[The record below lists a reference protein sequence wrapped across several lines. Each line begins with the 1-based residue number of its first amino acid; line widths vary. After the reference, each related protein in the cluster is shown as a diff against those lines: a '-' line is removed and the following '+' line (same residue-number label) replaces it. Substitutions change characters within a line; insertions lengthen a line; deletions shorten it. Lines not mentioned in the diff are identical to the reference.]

1 MEQENN
7 KKKKT
12 GDEKKKQIGVDIG
25 YVKDRSITQEMED
38 SYIDYAMSV
47 IVGRALPDVRD
58 GLKPV
63 HRRILYTMR
72 EDGITHSA
80 KYRKSASVVGTCLA
94 RYHPHG
100 DMAVY
105 NSLVIMAQ
113 DFSMRYPLVQG
124 QGNFGCFTKDTEVK
138 LTDGRNITFTDLIK
152 ERKRGK
158 KHWTFSFN
166 HKEKRIEIAEVEKPR
181 ITRKKASLV
190 EVELDNGEKIRCTPD
205 HRFMLRNG
213 EYKEAQYLQEKE
225 SLMPLYTSKDDGEEN
240 KNLKGYTK
248 VFQPIENDWNFVHF
262 LADKWNLKKEKYEKK
277 RGRVRHHIDFNKNN
291 NNPENIQRMH
301 WEEHWKFHSKLTSWR
316 HQNDP
321 EYVKKVAAGR
331 KEFIENN
338 AQFIS
343 ERASMRNK
351 EMWKNPDYRNAQILR
366 LKRMWENKEYK
377 EFMRKKS
384 SDNLKQL
391 WQDPK
396 FQKLMSNYKSEEMKK
411 RWQDPEYRKEM
422 AVHMQNI
429 SRKIWSNPKHR
440 EFISQRMK
448 EVSSSPAWKKRQR
461 AIAKALWKDPSYRAN
476 FPKEHFVKM
485 GKKLWEKEGVREMH
499 SEKAKKQWEDADFR
513 KKVIATIKKT
523 GKRRIAENPN
533 MMKEMSVKAAKS
545 LKKKWKEKEYKERVV
560 RNRILGHVKRIVEE
574 HNKITPELYEKNRY
588 RSNLPR
594 AENALNYFKSFEEMT
609 EKARNYNHK
618 VVSVKFLKE
627 KEDVYDITVRPWH
640 NFALGSGI
648 FVHNSVDGDPPSA
661 QRYSEARLSKIGEA
675 MLRDIQK
682 ETVNFIANYDGTRK
696 EPTVL
701 PSPVPQLLLN
711 GSLGIAVGMA
721 TNIPPHNIGEVI
733 DASIHLIDNPK
744 ADTEDLFCFVKG
756 PDFPTGGE
764 IYNKEDIVAAYS
776 QGKGSII
783 IRGKAEIVE
792 EKGKNQ
798 IIITE
803 IPYRVRKAKLV
814 EDFAKMVQK
823 KKLEGVRDIRDE
835 SDREGMRIVL
845 DLKTGSYPAKILNRL
860 YSFSSLQETFHIN
873 MIALV
878 DGIQPRVMGLDEL
891 LQHYID
897 HRKEVVT
904 RRTKFDLEKAKE
916 RAHILEGLHK
926 ALSHIDEVIKTI
938 KKSESR
944 DDAQKN
950 LMKKFDF
957 TEVQANAI
965 LEMKLQKLA
974 KLEREEIENELE
986 EKRKIIK
993 ELTAILKSKKKIE
1006 DVVKKELLEMKEMF
1020 ADKRKTKVYE
1030 EGLRKA
1036 DDLDLI
1042 PQESTIVTITQGGY
1056 IKRVNPSTYKAQQ
1069 RGGKGMLGMKTG
1081 QDDIVDHFIEAM
1093 THDFLLFFTD
1103 SGKVFRVPVYQVPEG
1118 ARATRGRGLMNFLE
1132 ISSNEKVLTVI
1143 PLESQ
1148 EVAQSEKDKEKEDKN
1163 LVVVTKKGVIKKTPL
1178 KEFSNIRRSGLIA
1191 ITLRKN
1197 DEVCRVRKT
1206 SGKDEIAIVTKKG
1219 QIIRFG
1225 EKDVRTMGRQA
1236 GGVRGVNLRKGDEVA
1251 DVAII
1256 KKEELAKAFL
1266 LLMTENGYGKR
1277 IKVKNYRAQKRGGV
1291 GVKTVKNT
1299 EKVGGVIS
1307 LRTILEEKDLIAI
1320 SRKGKAIRMELKN
1333 ISEQSR
1339 VTQGV
1344 RLMKMDKGDGLASI
1358 ICM

>member
-1 MEQENN
+1 MAKKNN
-7 KKKKT
+7 KNKKE
-12 GDEKKKQIGVDIG
+12 GDEKKKEIGADIG
-25 YVKDRSITQEMED
+25 YVKERNITQEMQD

-124 QGNFGCFTKDTEVK
+124 QGNFG
-138 LTDGRNITFTDLIK
+138 
-152 ERKRGK
+152 
-158 KHWTFSFN
+158 
-166 HKEKRIEIAEVEKPR
+166 
-181 ITRKKASLV
+181 
-190 EVELDNGEKIRCTPD
+190 
-205 HRFMLRNG
+205 
-213 EYKEAQYLQEKE
+213 
-225 SLMPLYTSKDDGEEN
+225 
-240 KNLKGYTK
+240 
-248 VFQPIENDWNFVHF
+248 
-262 LADKWNLKKEKYEKK
+262 
-277 RGRVRHHIDFNKNN
+277 
-291 NNPENIQRMH
+291 
-301 WEEHWKFHSKLTSWR
+301 
-316 HQNDP
+316 
-321 EYVKKVAAGR
+321 
-331 KEFIENN
+331 
-338 AQFIS
+338 
-343 ERASMRNK
+343 
-351 EMWKNPDYRNAQILR
+351 
-366 LKRMWENKEYK
+366 
-377 EFMRKKS
+377 
-384 SDNLKQL
+384 
-391 WQDPK
+391 
-396 FQKLMSNYKSEEMKK
+396 
-411 RWQDPEYRKEM
+411 
-422 AVHMQNI
+422 
-429 SRKIWSNPKHR
+429 
-440 EFISQRMK
+440 
-448 EVSSSPAWKKRQR
+448 
-461 AIAKALWKDPSYRAN
+461 
-476 FPKEHFVKM
+476 
-485 GKKLWEKEGVREMH
+485 
-499 SEKAKKQWEDADFR
+499 
-513 KKVIATIKKT
+513 
-523 GKRRIAENPN
+523 
-533 MMKEMSVKAAKS
+533 
-545 LKKKWKEKEYKERVV
+545 
-560 RNRILGHVKRIVEE
+560 
-574 HNKITPELYEKNRY
+574 
-588 RSNLPR
+588 
-594 AENALNYFKSFEEMT
+594 
-609 EKARNYNHK
+609 
-618 VVSVKFLKE
+618 
-627 KEDVYDITVRPWH
+627 
-640 NFALGSGI
+640 
-648 FVHNSVDGDPPSA
+648 SVDGDPPSA

-733 DASIHLIDNPK
+733 DASIYLIDNPK
-744 ADTEDLFCFVKG
+744 ADTEDLFRFVKG

-764 IYNKEDIVAAYS
+764 IYNKEDIIAAYS
-776 QGKGSII
+776 QGKGSITV
-783 IRGKAEIVE
+783 RGKAEIVE
-792 EKGKNQ
+792 EKGKSQ

-845 DLKTGSYPAKILNRL
+845 DLKSGSYPAKILNRL
-860 YSFSSLQETFHIN
+860 YNFSSLQETFHIN

-1006 DVVKKELLEMKEMF
+1006 NVVKKELLEMKELF

-1030 EGLRKA
+1030 EGLKKT

-1042 PQESTIVTITQGGY
+1042 PQEPTIVTITQGGY
-1056 IKRVNPSTYKAQQ
+1056 IKRVNPSTYKSQQ

-1081 QDDIVDHFIEAM
+1081 QDDVVDHFIEAM

-1103 SGKVFRVPVYQVPEG
+1103 SGRVFRVPVYQVPEG
-1118 ARATRGRGLMNFLE
+1118 ARAARGRGLMNFLE

-1148 EVAQSEKDKEKEDKN
+1148 EVAQAEKEKEDKN

-1206 SGKDEIAIVTKKG
+1206 SGKDEVAIVTKKG

-1236 GGVRGVNLRKGDEVA
+1236 GGVKGVNIRKGDEVA
-1251 DVAII
+1251 DVTII
-1256 KKEELAKAFL
+1256 KKEDLTKAFL

-1291 GVKTVKNT
+1291 GVKTIKNS
-1299 EKVGGVIS
+1299 EKVGEVIS
-1307 LRTILEEKDLIAI
+1307 LRTIVKEKDLIAI

>member
-1 MEQENN
+1 MAKKNN
-7 KKKKT
+7 KNKKE
-12 GDEKKKQIGVDIG
+12 GDEKKKEIGADIG
-25 YVKDRSITQEMED
+25 YVKERNITQEMQD

-124 QGNFGCFTKDTEVK
+124 QGNFG
-138 LTDGRNITFTDLIK
+138 
-152 ERKRGK
+152 
-158 KHWTFSFN
+158 
-166 HKEKRIEIAEVEKPR
+166 
-181 ITRKKASLV
+181 
-190 EVELDNGEKIRCTPD
+190 
-205 HRFMLRNG
+205 
-213 EYKEAQYLQEKE
+213 
-225 SLMPLYTSKDDGEEN
+225 
-240 KNLKGYTK
+240 
-248 VFQPIENDWNFVHF
+248 
-262 LADKWNLKKEKYEKK
+262 
-277 RGRVRHHIDFNKNN
+277 
-291 NNPENIQRMH
+291 
-301 WEEHWKFHSKLTSWR
+301 
-316 HQNDP
+316 
-321 EYVKKVAAGR
+321 
-331 KEFIENN
+331 
-338 AQFIS
+338 
-343 ERASMRNK
+343 
-351 EMWKNPDYRNAQILR
+351 
-366 LKRMWENKEYK
+366 
-377 EFMRKKS
+377 
-384 SDNLKQL
+384 
-391 WQDPK
+391 
-396 FQKLMSNYKSEEMKK
+396 
-411 RWQDPEYRKEM
+411 
-422 AVHMQNI
+422 
-429 SRKIWSNPKHR
+429 
-440 EFISQRMK
+440 
-448 EVSSSPAWKKRQR
+448 
-461 AIAKALWKDPSYRAN
+461 
-476 FPKEHFVKM
+476 
-485 GKKLWEKEGVREMH
+485 
-499 SEKAKKQWEDADFR
+499 
-513 KKVIATIKKT
+513 
-523 GKRRIAENPN
+523 
-533 MMKEMSVKAAKS
+533 
-545 LKKKWKEKEYKERVV
+545 
-560 RNRILGHVKRIVEE
+560 
-574 HNKITPELYEKNRY
+574 
-588 RSNLPR
+588 
-594 AENALNYFKSFEEMT
+594 
-609 EKARNYNHK
+609 
-618 VVSVKFLKE
+618 
-627 KEDVYDITVRPWH
+627 
-640 NFALGSGI
+640 
-648 FVHNSVDGDPPSA
+648 SVDGDPPSA

-733 DASIHLIDNPK
+733 DASIYLIDNPK
-744 ADTEDLFCFVKG
+744 ADTEDLFRFVKG

-764 IYNKEDIVAAYS
+764 IYNKEDIIAAYS
-776 QGKGSII
+776 QGKGSITV
-783 IRGKAEIVE
+783 RGKAEIVE
-792 EKGKNQ
+792 EKGKSQ

-845 DLKTGSYPAKILNRL
+845 DLKSGSYPAKILNRL
-860 YSFSSLQETFHIN
+860 YNFSSLQETFHIN

-1006 DVVKKELLEMKEMF
+1006 NVVKKELLEMKELF

-1030 EGLRKA
+1030 EGLKKT

-1042 PQESTIVTITQGGY
+1042 PQEPTIVTITQGGY
-1056 IKRVNPSTYKAQQ
+1056 IKRVNPSTYKSKQ

-1081 QDDIVDHFIEAM
+1081 QDDVVDHFIEAM

-1103 SGKVFRVPVYQVPEG
+1103 SGRVFRVPVYQVPEG
-1118 ARATRGRGLMNFLE
+1118 ARAARGRGLMNFLE

-1148 EVAQSEKDKEKEDKN
+1148 EVAQAEKEKEDKN

-1206 SGKDEIAIVTKKG
+1206 SGKDEVAIVTKKG

-1236 GGVRGVNLRKGDEVA
+1236 GGVKGVNIRKGDEVA
-1251 DVAII
+1251 DVTII
-1256 KKEELAKAFL
+1256 KKEDLTKAFL

-1291 GVKTVKNT
+1291 GVKTIKNS
-1299 EKVGGVIS
+1299 EKVGEVIS
-1307 LRTILEEKDLIAI
+1307 LRTIVKEKDLIAI